1 MDITDI
7 CFEHIKTVNDV
18 QYHKALYGSFVVIMM
33 KTDDYMNGYTNAT
46 KLCTD
51 GGKIFKKWHRLDG
64 SKGLITCL
72 EQNLGGPDLAPPDLC
87 VKIDF
92 HGNNEEDR
100 LISGTYIHPKLI
112 AHVGIW
118 ISPEF
123 GLKVSDVVNRYF
135 IEYFNTELR
144 NDKNKLEQQIKEYES
159 VVADKNN
166 VITSLENSNKE
177 LDSTNKHQNQSIN

>member
-1 MDITDI
+1 M
-7 CFEHIKTVNDV
+7 
-18 QYHKALYGSFVVIMM
+18 
-33 KTDDYMNGYTNAT
+33 
-46 KLCTD
+46 
-51 GGKIFKKWHRLDG
+51 
-64 SKGLITCL
+64 
-72 EQNLGGPDLAPPDLC
+72 C
-87 VKIDF
+87 VKIESR
-92 HGNNEEDR
+92 GTNEENQ

-123 GLKVSDVVNRYF
+123 GLKISDVVNRYF
-135 IEYFNTELR
+135 IEWF
-144 NDKNKLEQQIKEYES
+144 KQQIKEYES